1 MPVPNQRNRRPYR
14 PAGAVNGNLAHDLKS
29 RELERKL
36 ERSGQ
41 MDFDQYYHHR
51 QESKV
56 DRRIRERKRARA
68 AVRQP
73 EKIPLGAVVG
83 GSMIAVLAI
92 LVVYCQV
99 QINSIS
105 NEIVEMKKQI
115 SELETEQVSLRTK
128 YEQAFDLATVKETA
142 EAAGMRQPAD
152 GQIIYI
158 DLPGEDQAVTVGQ
171 PDESV
176 LAKVFSMLGVLPKQ

>member
-1 MPVPNQRNRRPYR
+1 MPAPNQRNRRPYR
-14 PAGAVNGNLAHDLKS
+14 PSGSVNGNLAHDLK
-29 RELERKL
+29 RHELERKL
-36 ERSGQ
+36 ERSGK
-41 MDFDQYYHHR
+41 MDFDQYYR
-51 QESKV
+51 GEQESRV
-56 DRRIRERKRARA
+56 DRRMRERKRARA

-73 EKIPLGAVVG
+73 ERIPLGAVVG

-128 YEQAFDLATVKETA
+128 YEQAFDLTAVKETA
-142 EAAGMRQPAD
+142 EAAGMKQPAD
-152 GQIIYI
+152 GQVIYI

-171 PDESV
+171 PDESM
-176 LAKVFSMLGVLPKQ
+176 LAWILSLLGRGSAQ